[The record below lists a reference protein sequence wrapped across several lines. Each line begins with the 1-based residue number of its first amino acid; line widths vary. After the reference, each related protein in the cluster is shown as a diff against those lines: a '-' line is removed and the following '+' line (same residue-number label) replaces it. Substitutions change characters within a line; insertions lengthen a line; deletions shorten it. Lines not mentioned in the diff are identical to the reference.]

1 MAKKFDNI
9 SNNNV
14 RLGGNGLKGLFSST
28 TAKFGEE
35 TDKVTPS
42 VISSSVTTETVKN
55 AQPVTTRQTF
65 VVFADDLQFIKDL
78 VRARRMEGE
87 TEFTQKEALH
97 DIINFYRNSQAS
109 K

>member
-14 RLGGNGLKGLFSST
+14 RIGGTGLTGLFNST
-28 TAKFGEE
+28 ATAKE
-35 TDKVTPS
+35 TEVTPS
-42 VISSSVTTETVKN
+42 VRSVESS
-55 AQPVTTRQTF
+55 TTRQTF
-65 VVFADDLQFIKDL
+65 VILAEDLQFIKDV

-97 DIINFYRNSQAS
+97 QIIEFYREAH

>member
-14 RLGGNGLKGLFSST
+14 RLGGNGLTGLFSST
-28 TAKFGEE
+28 APKPVEE
-35 TDKVTPS
+35 TVTPS
-42 VISSSVTTETVKN
+42 VISTFATTETVKD

-97 DIINFYRNSQAS
+97 HIIDFYRNSQAS
-109 K
+109 E